1 MAEKRV
7 AESAVV
13 AGSVNSYLPINLP
26 TYLPTYATF
35 YHAQKGNYSTHTK
48 KKNCQKLINSSDN
61 CLGMNLVLK
70 LV

>member
-26 TYLPTYATF
+26 TYLPMLLF
-35 YHAQKGNYSTHTK
+35 IMHKKVIIPHTPK
-48 KKNCQKLINSSDN
+48 KKKLSEIN
-61 CLGMNLVLK
+61 
-70 LV
+70 

>member
-26 TYLPTYATF
+26 TYLPMLLF
-35 YHAQKGNYSTHTK
+35 IMHKKVIIPHTQ
-48 KKNCQKLINSSDN
+48 KKNCQKLINSSDY

>member
-48 KKNCQKLINSSDN
+48 KKKTVRN
-61 CLGMNLVLK
+61 
-70 LV
+70 